1 MKKLAAVL
9 LLSAVSAAPAFAA
22 NPGGYVAIDLGSA
35 TFTGANFA
43 GPGSNVAFPNPGS
56 FHITGGYHFDQ
67 NLGVEGGIVSVGDS
81 TVNSTVGA
89 LSSSET
95 LKTSVWYVA
104 ATGTLPLSNEF
115 DLFGKLGL
123 ASTKIDYTSSGPL
136 FGALSVNGSKTN
148 LMIGLGGQYNFSQNW
163 GLRVQYENF
172 GKTDVTFPANW
183 LAAGPAQTKSIGLST
198 FTVGGVYNF

>member
-1 MKKLAAVL
+1 MKKTAIVA
-9 LLSAVSAAPAFAA
+9 LLSAFVAAPAVAA
-22 NPGGYVAIDLGSA
+22 NQGGYVAVDVGPAALS
-35 TFTGANFA
+35 GANFA
-43 GPGSNVAFPNPGS
+43 GVNSNTNFPNPGS
-56 FHITGGYHFDQ
+56 LHITGGYHFDM
-67 NLGVEGGIVSVGDS
+67 NLGVEGGLVSVGDS
-81 TVNSTVGA
+81 TVNSFSGG

-104 ATGTLPLSNEF
+104 ATGTFPISSQF

-123 ASTKIDYTSSGPL
+123 ARTKMDYTSSGNL
-136 FGALSVNGSKTN
+136 FGTNVSTSGSKTN

-172 GKTDVTFPANW
+172 GKTDLSFPAGW
-183 LAAGPAQTKSIGLST
+183 VAATAATKSVGLST